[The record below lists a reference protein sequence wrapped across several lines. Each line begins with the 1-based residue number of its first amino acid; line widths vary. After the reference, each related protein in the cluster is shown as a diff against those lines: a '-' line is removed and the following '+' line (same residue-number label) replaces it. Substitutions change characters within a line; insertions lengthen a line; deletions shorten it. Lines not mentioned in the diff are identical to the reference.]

1 MNQVIVVEGKND
13 YSKIKEVYKDAVI
26 VTTNGREISQDTLN
40 LIKKYSID
48 NEIILFLDPDS
59 PGEQIRKKILE
70 AVPNASNAFLIKK
83 EGISKN
89 KKKVGIEHAS
99 NEAIKNALSNIYRSE
114 KTEAN
119 ISMSDLYNL
128 KLIGL
133 ENSKELRNYISD
145 KLNIGRPNA
154 KTFLNRINSFNIDI
168 NMIKELIKEYDNGR
182 S

>member
-70 AVPNASNAFLIKK
+70 VVPNASNAFLIKR

-99 NEAIKNALSNIYRSE
+99 NEAIKKALSNIYRSE
-114 KTEAN
+114 KTETN
-119 ISMSDLYNL
+119 ISMSDLYTL

-133 ENSKELRNYISD
+133 PNSKELRDYVSD

>member
-83 EGISKN
+83 RVLAKIR
-89 KKKVGIEHAS
+89 KK
-99 NEAIKNALSNIYRSE
+99 
-114 KTEAN
+114 
-119 ISMSDLYNL
+119 
-128 KLIGL
+128 L
-133 ENSKELRNYISD
+133 E
-145 KLNIGRPNA
+145 
-154 KTFLNRINSFNIDI
+154 
-168 NMIKELIKEYDNGR
+168 
-182 S
+182 

>member
-70 AVPNASNAFLIKK
+70 VVPNASNAFLIKK

-128 KLIGL
+128 KIIGL
-133 ENSKELRNYISD
+133 ENSKELRDYISD

>member
-70 AVPNASNAFLIKK
+70 VVPNASNAFLIKK

-133 ENSKELRNYISD
+133 ENSKELRDYISD

>member
-1 MNQVIVVEGKND
+1 MSQVIVVEGKND
-13 YSKIKEVYKDAVI
+13 YSKIKEVYKDAII
-26 VTTNGREISQDTLN
+26 VTTNGREISQETLN

-70 AVPNASNAFLIKK
+70 VVPNASNAFLIKK

-99 NEAIKNALSNIYRSE
+99 NEAIKKALENVYRAE
-114 KTEAN
+114 IKEN
-119 ISMSDLYNL
+119 KIEMKDLYNL
-128 KLIGL
+128 KLVGFP
-133 ENSKELRNYISD
+133 NSKELRDFVSD

-168 NMIKELIKEYDNGR
+168 DLIKELILEYDNSR

>member
-70 AVPNASNAFLIKK
+70 VVPNASNAFLIKR

-128 KLIGL
+128 KIIGL
-133 ENSKELRNYISD
+133 ENSKELRDYISD